1 MSDSARE
8 QLLGHLLG
16 ALESDEQ
23 AEIETQL
30 GSDPECRKE
39 LALLRRQLAPL
50 AALKHDFAPP
60 AGLAE
65 RTCLLVEEH
74 RAKPAPA
81 TSTGRLRPEVAPP
94 SWVNRMSRLDII
106 MATLVATAA
115 VMLVLPYVHDSR
127 AHARLNACTEN
138 LRDLGV
144 ALNQYSQTNQG
155 YFPKVPANGSLA
167 AAGIYAPMLADKGL
181 LTDVNRVV
189 CPDSDLASRVNGF
202 RVPTYGEL
210 KLAPHTTVVGYKPTM
225 GGSYGYNLGYV
236 RNGEVE
242 ATKNLYRDNFAIMSD
257 APNLKTPNFQSANHG
272 GRGQN
277 VLFESG
283 AVRFLHDTKTP
294 GTNDNIFTNNAGRMA
309 AGLNSHDSVLG
320 ASSSAPIVMTNS
332 VK

>member
-23 AEIETQL
+23 ADIEAQL
-30 GSDPECRKE
+30 GNDPECRKE
-39 LALLRRQLAPL
+39 LALLRKQLEPL
-50 AALKHDFAPP
+50 AALKQDFAPP
-60 AGLAE
+60 EGLAE
-65 RTCLLVEEH
+65 RACLLVEQH

-81 TSTGRLRPEVAPP
+81 PSTGGLRPEVSPP
-94 SWVNRMSRLDII
+94 CRRNRMSRLDVI
-106 MATLVATAA
+106 MATLVASAA
-115 VMLVLPYVHDSR
+115 VMLILPAIQNSR
-127 AHARLNACTEN
+127 AHARLNACTDN

-155 YFPKVPANGSLA
+155 YFPKVPANGNLA
-167 AAGIYAPMLADKGL
+167 AAGIYAPILADKGL
-181 LTDVNRVV
+181 LTDVRRVV

-210 KLAPHTTVVGYKPTM
+210 KLAPPTTVVGYKPTM

-236 RNGEVE
+236 NNGEVV
-242 ATKNLYRDNFAIMSD
+242 ATKNHYRDNFAIMSD
-257 APNLKTPNFQSANHG
+257 APSLNTPNFQSANHG

-283 AVRFLHDTKTP
+283 AVRFLQDTKIP
-294 GTNDNIFTNNAGRMA
+294 GSNDDIFTNNAGRMA
-309 AGLNSHDSVLG
+309 AGLDSHDSVLG
-320 ASSSAPIVMTNS
+320 ASSTAPVIFTNS
-332 VK
+332 SK